1 MVDHLSY
8 YSFFFFYFSCIIFIF
23 SFLVIHPWVVL
34 PRDSWGFVLKTFGVR
49 LVYEV
54 PHAFFGCYARL
65 APLLSLGWI
74 WYCALCT
81 LINHT
86 GCFWEDRWES
96 GGKGTEVSYFD
107 SFFLFLCH
115 LRSYLLLYYYTGTY
129 CCVCRGII
137 LFYHRRLIFF
147 GKFPSFLR
155 RGGVVTV
162 QFCHYNLCK
171 ILASFNLKLFCIY
184 SLY

>member
-1 MVDHLSY
+1 MGTGTLGVRRSVYPLAWRMLKCTLFCMVDHLSY

-34 PRDSWGFVLKTFGVR
+34 PRDSWGFVLETFGVR

-96 GGKGTEVSYFD
+96 GGRGTEVSYFD
-107 SFFLFLCH
+107 SFF
-115 LRSYLLLYYYTGTY
+115 
-129 CCVCRGII
+129 
-137 LFYHRRLIFF
+137 
-147 GKFPSFLR
+147 SFLM
-155 RGGVVTV
+155 
-162 QFCHYNLCK
+162 
-171 ILASFNLKLFCIY
+171 SFT
-184 SLY
+184 